1 MLSNCYYDYSAAGE
15 LVAEQIRKF
24 GHRKAAFV
32 SYGEFLGREYQLI
45 AEGLKKK
52 KRGKRTI
59 DILDIPVPASIC
71 KLEVITPLL
80 DDALKKG
87 YTFFFAQSEE
97 HCLLIKQWAELQK
110 VAIPEDISLMY
121 LDYDKMAEQFRPDAT
136 AVVCPFQEILKSV
149 ADEMVCKIE
158 HRSLDGKVF
167 YPYIRDRNTLAS
179 AKGKRK
185 SALKQSGK

>member
-1 MLSNCYYDYSAAGE
+1 
-15 LVAEQIRKF
+15 
-24 GHRKAAFV
+24 
-32 SYGEFLGREYQLI
+32 
-45 AEGLKKK
+45 
-52 KRGKRTI
+52 
-59 DILDIPVPASIC
+59 
-71 KLEVITPLL
+71 
-80 DDALKKG
+80 
-87 YTFFFAQSEE
+87 
-97 HCLLIKQWAELQK
+97 
-110 VAIPEDISLMY
+110 
-121 LDYDKMAEQFRPDAT
+121 MAEQFRPDAT